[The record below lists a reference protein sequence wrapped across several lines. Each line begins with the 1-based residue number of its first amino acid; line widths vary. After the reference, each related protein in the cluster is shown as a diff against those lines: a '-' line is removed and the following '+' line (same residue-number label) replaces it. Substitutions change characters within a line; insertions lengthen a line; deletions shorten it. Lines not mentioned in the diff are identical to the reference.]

1 MAKEKKGR
9 IRKAFKGFR
18 FFLISFLLVCVMC
31 ASICGVALALYL
43 RVYIEPNAKIDINDL
58 MFDMNMTSIVYAWD
72 GGLQDYTEYEML
84 RGIENRIY
92 SKLDEIPE
100 DLQNA
105 FIAIEDKRFYSQTA
119 CSTG

>member
-58 MFDMNMTSIVYAWD
+58 MFEYDKHCLRMGWRAS
-72 GGLQDYTEYEML
+72 GLH
-84 RGIENRIY
+84 RI
-92 SKLDEIPE
+92 
-100 DLQNA
+100 
-105 FIAIEDKRFYSQTA
+105 
-119 CSTG
+119 